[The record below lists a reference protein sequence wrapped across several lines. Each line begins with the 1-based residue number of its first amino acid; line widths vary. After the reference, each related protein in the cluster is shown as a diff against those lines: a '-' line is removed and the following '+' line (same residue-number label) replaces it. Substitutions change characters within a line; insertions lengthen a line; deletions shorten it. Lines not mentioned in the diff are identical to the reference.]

1 MTAGAGLGGV
11 HAGTGP
17 GAAFRAAGFR
27 RAVLRAAA
35 FFLGLALR
43 AGFFRRAT
51 FLADAFLAEDLRAAF
66 FRRGDLRSA
75 RFLATVSP
83 PLLGLLENGGQ
94 YITRVILCQDGE
106 PGAEWRQLL

>member
-1 MTAGAGLGGV
+1 MGVILGV
-11 HAGTGP
+11 
-17 GAAFRAAGFR
+17 AFRATGLR
-27 RAVLRAAA
+27 RATLRAAA

-43 AGFFRRAT
+43 AVFFRRAT
-51 FLADAFLAEDLRAAF
+51 FLADAFFAEDLRAAF
-66 FRRGDLRSA
+66 FRRGDLRFA

-106 PGAEWRQLL
+106 TGPDRRQPR